1 MTLPYERVN
10 AINNTREFLY
20 ALMDAKTTPR
30 VPKIIRKRAYSLL
43 RHYPLTWDVANHKRS
58 LP

>member
-10 AINNTREFLY
+10 AINNTRDFLY
-20 ALMDAKTTPR
+20 DLMDPKVTPR
-30 VPKIIRKRAYSLL
+30 IPKIIRRRAHGLL
-43 RHYPLTWDVANHKRS
+43 RHYPSPWDVNNHDRS